1 MSKCRAELIRA
12 CDRLWSRLV
21 AHGMNYRCIICGMPG
36 DDSHHWFY
44 IRSVH
49 QYRWTL
55 ENGVYMCR
63 IHHGEAVS
71 NYAPLHLK
79 IKTDYPH
86 LWAWG
91 ESRSPLVSQPISTL
105 RIEWILEKL
114 QSTAKTLG
122 VKQ

>member
-1 MSKCRAELIRA
+1 MSKYTELIWA
-12 CDRLWSRLV
+12 CDRLWSCLV
-21 AHGMNYRCIICGMPG
+21 AHGMNYRCVICGMPG

-55 ENGVYMCR
+55 KNGVYMCR
-63 IHHGEAVS
+63 IHHGEAES
-71 NYAPLHLK
+71 NPAQLRLK

-86 LWAWG
+86 LWAWA
-91 ESRSPLVSQPISTL
+91 EAQPPLVSRPISTWQ
-105 RIEWILEKL
+105 IKDILAGL
-114 QSTAKTLG
+114 QHTAETLG